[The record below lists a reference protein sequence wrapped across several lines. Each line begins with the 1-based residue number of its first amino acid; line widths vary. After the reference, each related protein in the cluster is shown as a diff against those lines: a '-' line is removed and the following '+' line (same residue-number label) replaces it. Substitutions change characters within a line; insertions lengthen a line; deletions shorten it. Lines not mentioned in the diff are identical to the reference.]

1 MFTISDY
8 ESKNTILLIEDNP
21 GDARLVEILLE
32 DSDLHCEIT
41 NKTTL
46 TGGLEALNQQDYS
59 AVLLD
64 LTLPDSKGFSTL
76 ERLLQEFPDVN
87 VIVLTGLAAQELGLA
102 AVKAGAQDFLVK
114 GDFDAE
120 ELSKTLKYS
129 IERKNVLSRLEQA
142 QRFAHIGNWTY
153 QPTRQNFAASDEI
166 YRIYGYIPNEIVLT
180 FDIFKDHV
188 LKSDWRSLLSMFKE
202 MDESDARIQR
212 DIKIYTKG
220 KKAIRHLAVSCQKTT
235 DSNGLVT
242 YNGISQDI
250 SERKEAEIALTKSQ
264 KLYESIFNQTKD
276 AIYISNKS
284 GQLIDFNQAT
294 IELLG
299 YSEEELG
306 HLDILKLFKNE
317 NDRKA
322 FQEEIRANSFTKDFE
337 ASFLT
342 KDNTVKYCLIS
353 ASIVQ
358 TEEFEGYHSIVRDI
372 TERKQAEQLR
382 KAKEI
387 AEQSTKMKEQFLANI
402 SHEMRTPMNAILGM
416 SNLMLQTPLDKEQ
429 DSYMNSVKQSSKNLL
444 GIIND
449 ILEVSSIENGKIDFE
464 SKPFN
469 LHIVVQELI
478 KMFSYKAKQQGLQLY
493 LDIDENIEK
502 HFTGDRLRLNQVL
515 MNLIGNAIK
524 FTEKGFVKISV
535 QKLGENNTNTKI
547 QFQVEDTGIG
557 IPESKLEAVFDTF
570 VRIKHKTNKLYQGT
584 GLGLAIS
591 KQLIE
596 LQGGSI
602 YATSQEGK
610 GSMFT
615 AVLDLKKADQRQ
627 ETNKIS
633 NTQREKVTLRTNKQ
647 VNILLVEDHKL
658 NQIVARR
665 TLEKEFKN
673 VVVSIAD
680 NGQIAIDMFTENN
693 YDLILMDIQMPIMN
707 GYEATEYIR
716 TKFTEPKRSIP
727 IFAMTAH
734 AHMAKDE
741 KFKEYGMDDCVLKP
755 FEPEDL
761 FTKIAEYIN
770 KSSGDNHQSD
780 MEPNNGAPK
789 YIDLS
794 YMELMSDGDVEMKR
808 LMLELLFEEP
818 LEEIK
823 KMRVLATNENWTD
836 LKSVS
841 HKMKSTLAFVGNDE
855 LTDTNKEI
863 EKIAMQVSDIS
874 KLPTLIAFLQE
885 TYEKALV
892 ELKREHIRLG
902 AEM

>member
-32 DSDLHCEIT
+32 DSDLLCEIT

-46 TGGLEALNQQDYS
+46 AASLEALNQQDYS

-87 VIVLTGLAAQELGLA
+87 VIVLTGLAAKELGLK

-114 GDFDAE
+114 GDFDSE

-142 QRFAHIGNWTY
+142 QRIAHIGNWTY
-153 QPTRQNFAASDEI
+153 QPIRQRFEASDEI
-166 YRIYGYIPNEIVLT
+166 YRIYGYTPNEVILT
-180 FDIFKDHV
+180 FDTFKNHV
-188 LKSDWRSLLSMFKE
+188 LKSDWSRLTTMFLE
-202 MDESDARIQR
+202 MDKSDATVQH
-212 DIKIYTKG
+212 DIRVHTKN
-220 KKAIRHLAVSCQKTT
+220 KTAVRYLSVSCKKTT
-235 DSNGLVT
+235 DSNGFAT
-242 YNGISQDI
+242 YSGISQDI
-250 SERKEAEIALTKSQ
+250 TERKEAEIALIQSQ

-276 AIYISNKS
+276 AIYISDKS
-284 GQLIDFNQAT
+284 GKLIDFNQAT

-299 YSEEELG
+299 YSETELRN
-306 HLDILKLFKNE
+306 LDVLKLFKDE
-317 NDRKA
+317 NDREA

-337 ASFLT
+337 APFLT
-342 KDNTVKYCLIS
+342 KDHKIKYCLIS
-353 ASIVQ
+353 ASMVQ

-387 AEQSTKMKEQFLANI
+387 AEQSAKMKEQFLANI

-449 ILEVSSIENGKIDFE
+449 ILEISSIENGKIDFE
-464 SKPFN
+464 AKPFN
-469 LHIVVQELI
+469 LHVVVEELI

-493 LDIDENIEK
+493 VDIDKNVEK
-502 HFTGDRLRLNQVL
+502 QFIGDGLRLNQVL

-535 QKLGENNTNTKI
+535 RKLGENDSNAKI
-547 QFQVEDTGIG
+547 QFEVEDTGIG
-557 IPESKLEAVFDTF
+557 IPADKLESVFETF

-591 KQLIE
+591 KQLVE

-602 YATSQEGK
+602 HAASQEDK
-610 GSMFT
+610 GSVFT
-615 AVLDLKKADQRQ
+615 AVLDFTKAEQYQ
-627 ETNKIS
+627 ETNNIS
-633 NTQREKVTLRTNKQ
+633 NKHREKVTLRTNKQ

-665 TLEKEFKN
+665 TLEKEFEN

-680 NGQIAIDMFTENN
+680 NGQIAIDMFNEKN
-693 YDLILMDIQMPIMN
+693 YDLILMDIQMPVMN

-716 TKFTEPKRSIP
+716 TKFAEPKRSIP

-734 AHMAKDE
+734 AHMAKDQ

-761 FTKIAEYIN
+761 FTKIAEYLN
-770 KSSGDNHQSD
+770 KPSGENHQSD

-823 KMRVLATNENWTD
+823 KMHVLCTNKNWTE

-855 LTDTNKEI
+855 LTNTNKEI
-863 EKIAMQVSDIS
+863 EKIAMENSDVN
-874 KLPTLIAFLQE
+874 KLPALITFLQE
-885 TYEKALV
+885 TYEKALI
-892 ELKREHIRLG
+892 ELKREHTRLG
-902 AEM
+902 TEA

>member
-353 ASIVQ
+353 ASMVQ

>member
-317 NDRKA
+317 NDREA